1 MYPSIASHSSRTD
14 TVYPTCPCP
23 LTAPRSFHR
32 QLHSSLAQ
40 LTISINDPYDDKAGA
55 SSEEKPVIDLD

>member
-1 MYPSIASHSSRTD
+1 MYAVERFLFFTKTAATSN
-14 TVYPTCPCP
+14 Y

-40 LTISINDPYDDKAGA
+40 LTICISINDPYDDKAGA
-55 SSEEKPVIDLD
+55 SSEEKLVIDLD